1 MKLWIIVFIIWPCV
15 YCTYVVYLLLL
26 LQSWI
31 WIWLLVLWRVIH
43 LGWSQFISLHYFCT
57 SVRGG
62 AGRTKKS
69 LVVLCSRDGDQEIVK
84 RSWRHVWHREDKAGT
99 HLSFLLKPMADVL
112 QPAAWN
118 CNLSKYESL
127 EQLYQVLADA
137 QGCQHFASI
146 LADLQTPDIW
156 EELLPTGRAEDAGSI
171 AQHAIIVSLS
181 GEISPESEKALAG
194 FFETV
199 VKISHDHPLTAAL
212 VLGGTLSALRSNQSA
227 KKSLSIATRML
238 QIWFT
243 DTAFEAVIHA
253 LIKGIFKDEVAE
265 ACGGWLCSV
274 PDRMAQAFGTFNST
288 CGTVA
293 HFLDWM
299 RSSYSQR
306 LVTALVASLCENP
319 DWDDLA
325 PTSLD
330 LLARVVLRGHRA
342 ILAAHLC
349 SKALSGK
356 ATVVGQIILKLSEEH
371 VSAGRS
377 LACAI
382 LEAST
387 AVLQTTSTGLVSYDE
402 SGNLLAVLR
411 PALKRGLPIQQL
423 LAVHI
428 WQIPL
433 GSQLSPAV
441 VFALVDEL
449 MESECSSD
457 VCTYWFNAW
466 ADPRHRDLPAEQ
478 NLALRVART
487 LRWQSL
493 VSPNL
498 HLLLQGVQHRLS
510 AQAKTSRLYGM
521 AVAETLASSWMDGK
535 SEGEEKLQFD
545 DFDRYLAWTRE
556 QNDNLLCL
564 DSYDFVC
571 NFQLAADWNFIS
583 LTGMMLQHLRCIWGI
598 WSCACVVSSC
608 FYLR

>member
-1 MKLWIIVFIIWPCV
+1 
-15 YCTYVVYLLLL
+15 
-26 LQSWI
+26 
-31 WIWLLVLWRVIH
+31 
-43 LGWSQFISLHYFCT
+43 
-57 SVRGG
+57 
-62 AGRTKKS
+62 
-69 LVVLCSRDGDQEIVK
+69 
-84 RSWRHVWHREDKAGT
+84 
-99 HLSFLLKPMADVL
+99 MADVL
-112 QPAAWN
+112 QPSWN
-118 CNLSKYESL
+118 CNLSKYDSL
-127 EQLYQVLADA
+127 EQLHQVLADA

-156 EELLPTGRAEDAGSI
+156 EELLRTGTAEDAGSI
-171 AQHAIIVSLS
+171 AQHAIIVSLN
-181 GEISPESEKALAG
+181 GEISPESEQALAG

-238 QIWFT
+238 QIWFK
-243 DTAFEAVIHA
+243 DTAFEAVINA

-319 DWDDLA
+319 DWRDDDLA

-387 AVLQTTSTGLVSYDE
+387 AVLQTTSTGLVSYGE

-411 PALKRGLPIQQL
+411 PALGRGLPIQQL

-457 VCTYWFNAW
+457 VCTYWFKAW

-478 NLALRVART
+478 NLALRVVRT

-545 DFDRYLAWTRE
+545 DFDRYLA
-556 QNDNLLCL
+556 
-564 DSYDFVC
+564 
-571 NFQLAADWNFIS
+571 
-583 LTGMMLQHLRCIWGI
+583 
-598 WSCACVVSSC
+598 
-608 FYLR
+608 

>member
-1 MKLWIIVFIIWPCV
+1 
-15 YCTYVVYLLLL
+15 
-26 LQSWI
+26 
-31 WIWLLVLWRVIH
+31 
-43 LGWSQFISLHYFCT
+43 
-57 SVRGG
+57 
-62 AGRTKKS
+62 
-69 LVVLCSRDGDQEIVK
+69 
-84 RSWRHVWHREDKAGT
+84 
-99 HLSFLLKPMADVL
+99 MADVL
-112 QPAAWN
+112 QPDAAWN
-118 CNLSKYESL
+118 GNLSRKYDNL
-127 EQLYQVLADA
+127 EQIHQALADA

-146 LADLQTPDIW
+146 LADFQTPDIW
-156 EELLPTGRAEDAGSI
+156 EELLLSGSCSEAAGSI
-171 AQHAIIVSLS
+171 AQHAIIVSLN
-181 GEISPESEKALAG
+181 GEISPAEQALTG

-243 DTAFEAVIHA
+243 DTAFEAVVHA

-274 PDRMAQAFGTFNST
+274 PDRVAQAFGTFNST

-306 LVTALVASLCENP
+306 LVTALVASLCR
-319 DWDDLA
+319 DDDLA

-330 LLARVVLRGHRA
+330 LLARVVLRGHGA

-356 ATVVGQIILKLSEEH
+356 ANTLGQIILKLSEEH

-377 LACAI
+377 LVCAM

-387 AVLQTTSTGLVSYDE
+387 AVLQTTSTGLVSYGE

-411 PALKRGLPIQQL
+411 PALGRGLPIQQL

-441 VFALVDEL
+441 VFTLVDEL
-449 MESECSSD
+449 MAGECSSD
-457 VCTYWFNAW
+457 VCTYWFKAW

-493 VSPNL
+493 ASPNL

-521 AVAETLASSWMDGK
+521 AVAETLANSWMDGK
-535 SEGEEKLQFD
+535 SESGEKLQFD
-545 DFDRYLAWTRE
+545 DFDRYLA
-556 QNDNLLCL
+556 
-564 DSYDFVC
+564 
-571 NFQLAADWNFIS
+571 
-583 LTGMMLQHLRCIWGI
+583 
-598 WSCACVVSSC
+598 
-608 FYLR
+608 

>member
-1 MKLWIIVFIIWPCV
+1 
-15 YCTYVVYLLLL
+15 
-26 LQSWI
+26 
-31 WIWLLVLWRVIH
+31 
-43 LGWSQFISLHYFCT
+43 
-57 SVRGG
+57 
-62 AGRTKKS
+62 
-69 LVVLCSRDGDQEIVK
+69 
-84 RSWRHVWHREDKAGT
+84 
-99 HLSFLLKPMADVL
+99 MADVL

-118 CNLSKYESL
+118 GNLSNL
-127 EQLYQVLADA
+127 EQIHQALADA

-146 LADLQTPDIW
+146 LADFQKFPDIW
-156 EELLPTGRAEDAGSI
+156 EELLRTGRAEDAGSI
-171 AQHAIIVSLS
+171 AQHAIIVSLN
-181 GEISPESEKALAG
+181 GEISPEAEQALTS

-199 VKISHDHPLTAAL
+199 VKISHDHPLIAAL

-243 DTAFEAVIHA
+243 DTAFEAVVHA

-274 PDRMAQAFGTFNST
+274 PDRVAQAFGTFNST

-319 DWDDLA
+319 DWRDDDLA
-325 PTSLD
+325 PASLD
-330 LLARVVLRGHRA
+330 LLARVVLRGHGA

-356 ATVVGQIILKLSEEH
+356 ANTLGQIILKLSEEH

-377 LACAI
+377 LVCAM

-387 AVLQTTSTGLVSYDE
+387 AVLQTTSTGLVSYGE

-411 PALKRGLPIQQL
+411 PALGRGLPIQQL

-441 VFALVDEL
+441 VFTLVDEL
-449 MESECSSD
+449 MAGECSSD
-457 VCTYWFNAW
+457 VCTYWFKAW

-493 VSPNL
+493 ASPNL

-510 AQAKTSRLYGM
+510 AQATTSRLYGM

-535 SEGEEKLQFD
+535 SESGEKLQFD
-545 DFDRYLAWTRE
+545 DFDRYLA
-556 QNDNLLCL
+556 
-564 DSYDFVC
+564 
-571 NFQLAADWNFIS
+571 
-583 LTGMMLQHLRCIWGI
+583 
-598 WSCACVVSSC
+598 
-608 FYLR
+608 